1 MPRRSVS
8 GAIDSRL
15 PWPSAVLTLLSSQA
29 CPSKYVPWS
38 LTSFV
43 SPAAALSG
51 PVATG
56 MSASKRALSW
66 PSVALSDAC
75 RLLVCNTQ
83 AIWHGH
89 CHVTVKEKRW
99 HGDDRDEGKKLSKY
113 QSLAPH
119 LSAASVAAAVSA
131 SSMILLRRHRLN
143 AYICRTMRMTY
154 GKGDKVAFSATRMH
168 GPYPS
173 ATMAFASTALRSC
186 KCSAPLKSHRRPHV
200 YHHCQCLA

>member
-66 PSVALSDAC
+66 PSVALIDAC
-75 RLLVCNTQ
+75 RLLVCRGQSIGDVLGGGRKRVRGRERRAVRKRRGAPCNTQ
-83 AIWHGH
+83 AVMARALSCNSERKALAWGRWGRGNKAEQISIPGTAPQ
-89 CHVTVKEKRW
+89 CCFSGSSCVSLFDDPVEK
-99 HGDDRDEGKKLSKY
+99 
-113 QSLAPH
+113 AP
-119 LSAASVAAAVSA
+119 A
-131 SSMILLRRHRLN
+131 
-143 AYICRTMRMTY
+143 
-154 GKGDKVAFSATRMH
+154 
-168 GPYPS
+168 
-173 ATMAFASTALRSC
+173 
-186 KCSAPLKSHRRPHV
+186 
-200 YHHCQCLA
+200 QCLHL